1 MHHSLWMETIGSVA
15 CDALE
20 WTSLH
25 LSPSTPTPTPTPST
39 GRSFPGYH
47 PHQERMGISKQE
59 LITML
64 EEEELKDAMLI
75 VFANKQARSLDITP
89 TRKLRP

>member
-25 LSPSTPTPTPTPST
+25 LSPSTPTLTPTPST
-39 GRSFPGYH
+39 ARPFPGYH

-64 EEEELKDAMLI
+64 EEEGAAWPKRW
-75 VFANKQARSLDITP
+75 VRVRARVRGSMAKVLG
-89 TRKLRP
+89 